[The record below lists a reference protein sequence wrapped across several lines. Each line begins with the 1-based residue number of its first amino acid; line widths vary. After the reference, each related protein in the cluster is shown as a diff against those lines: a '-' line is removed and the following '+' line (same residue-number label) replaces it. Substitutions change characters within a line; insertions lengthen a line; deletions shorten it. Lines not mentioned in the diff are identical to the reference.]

1 MLLGV
6 LGECCCESVRC
17 DKKVC
22 SIPFLPTY
30 YPSPRYYPPSPPLA
44 LATHIAHVPF
54 TEVAVERTRFTE
66 HVAHVRDL
74 RALRA
79 HHAV

>member
-22 SIPFLPTY
+22 SIPLPTH
-30 YPSPRYYPPSPPLA
+30 YPLPATTPPLLPPA
-44 LATHIAHVPF
+44 LATHIAHVPS

-66 HVAHVRDL
+66 HGPHGRDL

>member
-22 SIPFLPTY
+22 SIPFCPLTTPLPATN
-30 YPSPRYYPPSPPLA
+30 PPLTPPA
-44 LATHIAHVPF
+44 LAPYIAYVPS
-54 TEVAVERTRFTE
+54 TEVAVERTRTSE
-66 HVAHVRDL
+66 HVFHVRDL